1 MIFLNFLGEKQNRI
15 FNELYELTDGK
26 IILTGSSVL
35 KYHNIIDRNVGNLN
49 VFINKVDLNYFEKI
63 KDYSTMDYVGKQPF
77 NNDSEVYWFKK
88 YGINN
93 VFFINDDMS
102 FNEHDINGVK
112 VRINKPENI
121 KEIKN
126 ALLTDQDSHSIKHY
140 KDIEKIIVSGG
151 VTLNKT
157 LI

>member
-1 MIFLNFLGEKQNRI
+1 
-15 FNELYELTDGK
+15 
-26 IILTGSSVL
+26 
-35 KYHNIIDRNVGNLN
+35 
-49 VFINKVDLNYFEKI
+49 
-63 KDYSTMDYVGKQPF
+63 
-77 NNDSEVYWFKK
+77 
-88 YGINN
+88 
-93 VFFINDDMS
+93 MS
-102 FNEHDINGVK
+102 FNEHDINGMK